1 MSMNHLSRSRRTTSL
16 VSGHRRQE
24 GFTLIEVTIVV
35 VIIAIL
41 ASLAYTSYTD
51 SLIKSRRKAATA
63 CMQESAQFL
72 ERYYTTNLSYALAV
86 LPPST
91 CRTDLGN
98 FYDWPLPTLATRTY
112 SLQAVPKGVQSAKD
126 KCGTLTIDQAG
137 TKTRSGTLATTEC
150 FP

>member
-1 MSMNHLSRSRRTTSL
+1 MSMNPVSRSRRSTSP
-16 VSGHRRQE
+16 VSGHRSQG

-51 SLIKSRRKAATA
+51 SMIKSRRKAATA

-72 ERYYTTNLSYALAV
+72 ERYYTTNLTYAAAV
-86 LPPST
+86 LPAAN

-98 FYDWPLPTLATRTY
+98 FYDWPAPTLAARTY
-112 SLQAVPKGVQSAKD
+112 SIQAVPKGLQLAKD

-137 TKTRSGTLATTEC
+137 TKTRSGTLATSEC